1 MIRTLLTTA
10 VFIGLSFSAIA
21 QTPAVDPAKK
31 AEINKM
37 LELTGMNKLMDQ
49 MVDQMI
55 ASFQT
60 NTATQEIPKE
70 FWDKFRAKV
79 KVNDLIEEMIPLY
92 DKHYSLEDLKAVNAF
107 YSTPTGQRLLQ
118 SMPVVMQESM
128 AIGQAWGAKLGQQV
142 IEEIK
147 KEKEDKKQ

>member
-10 VFIGLSFSAIA
+10 VFIGLSFSAMA
-21 QTPAVDPAKK
+21 QTPEIDPAKK

-60 NTATQEIPKE
+60 NTATQDISKE
-70 FWDKFRAKV
+70 FWTKFRTKV
-79 KVNDLIEEMIPLY
+79 DTKELIEKMIPIY
-92 DKHYSLEDLKAVNAF
+92 DKHYSLEDLKVVNEF
-107 YSTPTGQRLLQ
+107 YATPTGQRLLQ

-128 AIGQAWGAKLGQQV
+128 AIGQAWGQELGQQV
-142 IEEIK
+142 IAEIQKEQAAK
-147 KEKEDKKQ
+147 K